1 MSPIR
6 ILLADDHIVVREGTR
21 QILEREPDLVVI
33 GEANDGR
40 EAVALVS
47 EDHPDV
53 AIIDISMPIM
63 NGIQAT
69 KGIKAIAP
77 ETAVLVLTAYD
88 DDEYV
93 FAILE
98 AGAAAY
104 LLKNARGSELIDAVR
119 RVHAGESVLDPG
131 VASKVLR
138 RMTSSDTRQTG
149 ERTSPLTGRE
159 TEVLRLAARGYSN
172 REIARE
178 LGLSPRTIQAHMANI
193 FGKMEVASR
202 TEAVMVGLRRGLIKL
217 DDIPSA

>member
-1 MSPIR
+1 MPSIR
-6 ILLADDHIVVREGTR
+6 ILLADDHIMVREGTR
-21 QILEREPDLVVI
+21 RILEREPDLVVV
-33 GEANDGR
+33 GEANDGQ
-40 EAVALVS
+40 EAIDLVS
-47 EDHPDV
+47 ADHPDV
-53 AIIDISMPIM
+53 AIIDISMPNM
-63 NGIQAT
+63 NGIEAT
-69 KGIKAIAP
+69 RGIKAIAP

-119 RVHAGESVLDPG
+119 RVYEGESVLDPG

-138 RMTSSDTRQTG
+138 RMTAADGQPAAD
-149 ERTSPLTGRE
+149 RTSALTERE
-159 TEVLRLAARGYSN
+159 IEVLRLAASGSSN

-193 FGKMEVASR
+193 FGKLEVGSR
-202 TEAVMVGLRRGLIKL
+202 TEAVMAGLRRGLIRL
-217 DDIPSA
+217 GDIPEV

>member
-149 ERTSPLTGRE
+149 ERTRPLTGRE

>member
-131 VASKVLR
+131 VA
-138 RMTSSDTRQTG
+138 
-149 ERTSPLTGRE
+149 E